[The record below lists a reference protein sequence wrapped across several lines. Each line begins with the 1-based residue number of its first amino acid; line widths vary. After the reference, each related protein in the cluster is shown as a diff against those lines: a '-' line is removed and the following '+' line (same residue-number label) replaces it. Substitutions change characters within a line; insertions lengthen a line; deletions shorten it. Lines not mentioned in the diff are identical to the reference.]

1 MTQRQQWI
9 LNNPHVCVL
18 PYSVHHMQVEFDGQR
33 DLTKQTTTFRNSC
46 CCNLVSDSVLDASED
61 LAADVKKSMSLKQS
75 NPRCYRCHDSENQ
88 TGVSERT
95 MALMSMPP
103 EQMTSFVETLESQE
117 FTVRIKFSNLCNLA
131 CRSCSPTF
139 SSRYAQIHGLQV
151 PRSLTNDIGETSE
164 HWNYITDKFESYLKK
179 YKFINL
185 CLLGG
190 ESLIQPGAIKL
201 LQWLEDRGSLERI
214 NLSVTSNFTN
224 FNTKIISW
232 LPKFNKL
239 HFSAS
244 IDSVHENFEYVR
256 WPANFQTV
264 INNLLLLDSMQTN
277 LLDITLQPLINLNNL
292 FYINDM
298 LDFWADISNV
308 MKHKVQINPVTMY
321 RPNHMTVQ
329 NLPHEYRH
337 SAYTIL
343 NQAIKHRI
351 WNTGHHGLLDYI
363 NGLLGFV
370 NSDEKVYNQFELYLF
385 DTVRHDQANNTAMSI
400 GNKKFYDLLN
410 EKHRLLYNKYYVNT
424 DTNLLP
430 SDQQKI
436 YWNLPL

>member
-1 MTQRQQWI
+1 MMQQQWI

-46 CCNLVSDSVLDASED
+46 CCNLALNSVLDASEE
-61 LAADVKKSMSLKQS
+61 LAADVKKSMSLKQL

-95 MALMSMPP
+95 MALMSMSP
-103 EQMTSFVETLESQE
+103 EQMTFFVETLRPQE

-139 SSRYAQIHGLQV
+139 SSRYAQVHELQV
-151 PRSLTNDIGETSE
+151 PRSLTDDIGEIPE

-201 LQWLEDRGSLERI
+201 LQWLEDQGVLGRI
-214 NLSVTSNFTN
+214 NLSITTN
-224 FNTKIISW
+224 LTNLNTKVIAW

-239 HFSAS
+239 HVSAS
-244 IDSVHENFEYVR
+244 LDSVHTNFEYVR

-264 INNLLLLDSMQTN
+264 IDNLFKLDLLQTN
-277 LLDITLQPLINLNNL
+277 ALDITIQPLINLNNL
-292 FYINDM
+292 FYINDT
-298 LDFWADISNV
+298 LDFWNSVAKTIKHNIQIDPVV
-308 MKHKVQINPVTMY
+308 MH
-321 RPNHMTVQ
+321 RPYHMTVQ
-329 NLPHEYRH
+329 NLPLEYRL
-337 SAYTIL
+337 SAQDVLYR
-343 NQAIKHRI
+343 AINHQI
-351 WNTGHHGLLDYI
+351 WTAGHYKLLDYI
-363 NGLLGFV
+363 KGLYRFV
-370 NSDEKVYNQFELYLF
+370 CSDQQVYDQFELYLF
-385 DTVRHDQANNTAMSI
+385 DTVRHDRANTTLMSI
-400 GNKKFYDLLN
+400 GNEKFYDLLS
-410 EKHRLLYNKYYVNT
+410 EKHKSFYNECYNNT
-424 DTNLLP
+424 IPNLLP
-430 SDQQKI
+430 LDQQKI